1 MPMSIEHALT
11 ADTTPGPGA
20 SSQPPSEEA
29 AEALISSSGISRRLW
44 RLYAYAWFVCLLFPL
59 LALAQGQRSAVQA
72 TSAAAGIALFVGC
85 YIWVM
90 WPHPLRFAAAPRVTG
105 QAALALCGGLTLLVL
120 ALSAGN
126 GTAFL
131 WLFVGVSA
139 IVGVV
144 LPARDAFVGVMAL
157 TLITLGASIAIS
169 GGLAQTD
176 WLHVLPLVLLVR
188 GLGLD
193 MAGVT
198 RLGRAL
204 SDLQD
209 ARRELAQR
217 AVANERSR
225 LARDLHDLLGHALSL
240 IALKSELARRVLADA
255 PARAAD
261 ELLAVE
267 RVARQTLREVREAVA
282 GYRQPTLAGEL
293 DGARQLL
300 DAAGIAATIAP
311 CGEELSPTVD
321 GVLAWAVR
329 EGVTNVI
336 HHSRARW
343 CRIHIG
349 REGERIVAEVSN
361 DGVAGEEAGG
371 HAARSKVGGGLTG
384 LRERVAALGGTVEA
398 RLYHGDEGAAFR
410 LRVWLP
416 AERPDA
422 GARQR

>member
-1 MPMSIEHALT
+1 MSIEHALS
-11 ADTTPGPGA
+11 ANATPGLGTSTQP
-20 SSQPPSEEA
+20 SSKETT
-29 AEALISSSGISRRLW
+29 EALIASSGISRRLW

-59 LALAQGQRSAVQA
+59 LALVQGQRSAAQTA
-72 TSAAAGIALFVGC
+72 GAAAGIVLFIGC
-85 YIWVM
+85 YTWVM
-90 WPHPLRFAAAPRVTG
+90 WPHPLGSVAAPRVTG

-120 ALSAGN
+120 TLSVGN
-126 GTAFL
+126 GIAFL

-139 IVGVV
+139 IVGVS

-157 TLITLGASIAIS
+157 TLITLGVGIVLS
-169 GGLAQTD
+169 GGVAQTD

-193 MAGVT
+193 MAGAH
-198 RLGRAL
+198 RLSAAL
-204 SDLQD
+204 HELHA
-209 ARRELAQR
+209 ARRELAQL

-240 IALKSELARRVLADA
+240 IALKSELARRILADA

-282 GYRQPTLAGEL
+282 GYRQPTLASEL

-300 DAAGIAATIAP
+300 DAAGIAATIDP
-311 CGEELSPTVD
+311 CGEPLSPAVD

-343 CRIHIG
+343 CRISIL
-349 REGERIVAEVSN
+349 RERGAIVAEVLN
-361 DGVAGEEAGG
+361 DGIACVGPDAEV
-371 HAARSKVGGGLTG
+371 SPPGGGLAG
-384 LRERVAALGGTVEA
+384 LQERVAALGGTA
-398 RLYHGDEGAAFR
+398 DAGLRQSDEGVAFR
-410 LRVWLP
+410 LRVRLP
-416 AERPDA
+416 SGIPGAST
-422 GARQR
+422 GAR